1 MAQEPRNT
9 SGPKGGKPGGSRDG
23 RPGDGRSKD
32 GRPRGR
38 KGGFDRDGGKPR
50 TPTNTFETL
59 KELERGPDYRIDKFV
74 LADKENHKPIKTEYR
89 LTREGLAGTPVFSRL
104 VDAKT
109 AATGPLPEPEA
120 PEPAPEAEVAEPV
133 AAEAEAPEAEA
144 ETASAASELAE
155 GHEPPAAEG
164 EVDKP
169 A

>member
-23 RPGDGRSKD
+23 RPND

-38 KGGFDRDGGKPR
+38 KGGFDRDAKPR
-50 TPTNTFETL
+50 VSTNTFESL

-74 LADKENHKPIKTEYR
+74 LADKESHKPIRTEYR
-89 LTREGLAGTPVFSRL
+89 LTRQGLAGTPVFSRL

-109 AATGPLPEPEA
+109 AATGPLPEPEV
-120 PEPAPEAEVAEPV
+120 PEPEVLEPEVPEPVVTEPEAVEPEASAAEGEANAASETPAEGHEP
-133 AAEAEAPEAEA
+133 AAEAEA
-144 ETASAASELAE
+144 
-155 GHEPPAAEG
+155 
-164 EVDKP
+164 DKP